1 MLCTAC
7 CLNQAKTPMSALTCR
22 PPVPSRYLV
31 SADGS
36 TAAWRLATVL
46 MKNSLV
52 IKQASPRV
60 EYYCEQQAASAA

>member
-1 MLCTAC
+1 
-7 CLNQAKTPMSALTCR
+7 MSALTCR